1 MHLWFPRERR
11 PHRALLCAVV
21 VFAVP
26 LSVSA
31 GTSPS
36 LAEAAE
42 KRDRAAVKRLL
53 AAAPDAVDAAQP
65 DGMTALLWAAYH
77 DETDQARALLAAGA
91 DARVANRYGITPL
104 SLACQN
110 GNAVLVEQ
118 LLAAGADPHRALPG
132 GETPLL
138 TAARTGRPG
147 PIRALLAAGA
157 RVNDALP
164 NGQTPLMWAASE
176 GHTAAVQ
183 LLLAAGADLHATTPP
198 GYNALLFAVR
208 AGRADTLRALLAAG
222 ADLHYVTAPEKK
234 PQGKQPPAGTGALRI
249 AIENGHFELAA
260 ELVDL
265 GADPNDLRSGHAA
278 LHVLTWVRKPDIGE
292 ANGDPP
298 PDGSGRLSSEDL
310 IRHLVAKG
318 ANVNLALVEGPAPP
332 GRFAKKG
339 CTPLLLAADRAD
351 LAYMKLLVALG
362 ADPYARNVEGG
373 TSLMTAAGLGNGAD
387 EDEAGTNDEA
397 VAAVAYLLEL
407 GVDPNAVT
415 TKGETAM
422 HGAAYAKFPGVVR
435 YLDAHGAKIEIWNQP
450 NAYGWTPLR
459 IAEGHR
465 FGNFKPSF
473 ETAAVLKEIM
483 AARGVEIPPPVPRV
497 EMQGY

>member
-1 MHLWFPRERR
+1 VLCAF
-11 PHRALLCAVV
+11 ALLWCL
-21 VFAVP
+21 P
-26 LSVSA
+26 LPA
-31 GTSPS
+31 APAS
-36 LAEAAE
+36 LVEAAE
-42 KRDRAAVKRLL
+42 HRDHAALTRLL
-53 AAAPDAVDAAQP
+53 AKAPAGLDATQP

-77 DETDQARALLAAGA
+77 DETEQARALLAAGA
-91 DARVANRYGITPL
+91 DPRVANRYGVTAL

-110 GNAVLVEQ
+110 GNTALVEK
-118 LLAAGADPHRALPG
+118 LLAAGADPHRPLPG

-138 TAARTGRPG
+138 TAARTGLPG
-147 PIRALLAAGA
+147 PLRALLAAGA

-164 NGQTPLMWAASE
+164 NGQTPLMWAAAE
-176 GHTAAVQ
+176 GHTEAVE
-183 LLLAAGADLHATTPP
+183 LLLAAGADLHATTPS
-198 GYNALLFAVR
+198 GFNAWLFAVR
-208 AGRADTLRALLAAG
+208 GGRVDTVRTLLRAG
-222 ADLHYVTAPEKK
+222 ADLHYVTAPSKK
-234 PQGKQPPAGTGALRI
+234 PTGKQPPAGTGALRI

-260 ELVDL
+260 ELVDR

-278 LHVLTWVRKPDIGE
+278 LHVLSWVRKPDISE

-310 IRHLVAKG
+310 VRHLVAKG
-318 ANVNLALVEGPAPP
+318 SKVNLALIEGPAPP
-332 GRFAKKG
+332 GRFARKG

-351 LAYMKLLVALG
+351 LAYMKLLVELG
-362 ADPYARNVEGG
+362 ADPHARNVEGG

-435 YLDAHGAKIEIWNQP
+435 LLDAHGAKIEIWNQP

>member
-1 MHLWFPRERR
+1 MHPSFPPLRLSR
-11 PHRALLCAVV
+11 RALLCAVTLL
-21 VFAVP
+21 AAP
-26 LSVSA
+26 LSAAA
-31 GTSPS
+31 GARAL
-36 LAEAAE
+36 LADAAE
-42 KRDRAAVKRLL
+42 KRDRAALTRLL
-53 AAAPDAVDAAQP
+53 AASPGQINATQP

-77 DETDQARALLAAGA
+77 DATEQARALVAAGA
-91 DARVANRYGITPL
+91 DPRVANRYGVTAL

-110 GNAVLVEQ
+110 GNPALVEQ

-132 GETPLL
+132 GETPLFS
-138 TAARTGRPG
+138 AARTGRPG

-157 RVNDALP
+157 QVNDALP
-164 NGQTPLMWAASE
+164 NGQTSLMWAASE
-176 GHTAAVQ
+176 GHTEAVQ
-183 LLLAAGADLHATTPP
+183 LLLAAGAHLNATTPS

-208 AGRADTLRALLAAG
+208 AGRADTMHALLRAG

-234 PQGKQPPAGTGALRI
+234 PVGKQPPAGTGALRI

-265 GADPNDLRSGHAA
+265 GADPNDLRSGYAA
-278 LHVLTWVRKPDIGE
+278 LHVLTWVRKPDISE

-298 PDGSGRLSSEDL
+298 PDESGRLSSEGL

-318 ANVNLALVEGPAPP
+318 AKVNLALIEGPTRL
-332 GRFAKKG
+332 GRFARKG

-351 LAYMKLLVALG
+351 IAYMKLLVELG
-362 ADPYARNVEGG
+362 ADPHARNVEGA
-373 TSLMTAAGLGNGAD
+373 TSLMTAAGLGNGSD

-397 VAAVAYLLEL
+397 VESVAYLIGL

-415 TKGETAM
+415 IHGETAM

-435 YLDAHGAKIEIWNQP
+435 YLDAHGAKIDVWNQP
-450 NAYGWTPLR
+450 NEYAWIPLR

-483 AARGVEIPPPVPRV
+483 QAHGVDIPPPAPRV
-497 EMQGY
+497 EEKGY